1 MNKIVESFIIEN
13 FRKKKVLIL
22 GFGREGKS
30 TFQLIRKFLPQKK
43 LFVADKNDKLQDES
57 NVYSTDKNLHFILG
71 KKYLNNLSD
80 FDIIIKTPGVSLN
93 FENLDVPNFKITSQS
108 DLFLQIYSD
117 QTIGITGTK
126 GKSTCSSLIA
136 HIIKQFL
143 KNVLL
148 VGNIGLPPFEIISK
162 INKKT
167 KIVFELSSHQLEFV
181 KKSPHIAILL
191 NFFQEHLDHYKNF
204 EDYKNAKLN
213 IAKFQE
219 KGDYFIYNFDD
230 KQIGY
235 LLKDKNLKQNIIQ
248 YSNKNKPETN
258 CYISDK
264 NIVFS
269 DLGETSNM
277 IDLNYKRFLIGDHN
291 ISNILAAVCACKIAG
306 IPDKAIRKGIASFKS
321 LEHRLEYVGEYGNIR
336 FYNDSIATIPEATI
350 EAVKTLKD
358 VDTLILGGYDRGV
371 NYDGLVD
378 FIKTTEISN
387 LIFLGDKNNRLFTEM
402 QKSISDKSFFVVN
415 SFSEASEIIK
425 KHTKPKSICLLSP
438 AAASYN
444 LFSNF
449 EERGNEFKK
458 MAKKI
463 NQFTIYISCA
473 VNLFLF
479 HFLL

>member
-1 MNKIVESFIIEN
+1 MSKLVRMDYKLVVENFIIEN
-13 FRKKKVLIL
+13 FQKKKVLIL

-30 TFQLIRKFLPQKK
+30 TFNLIRRFLPQKK
-43 LFVADKNDKLQDES
+43 LFVADKNEKLQETS
-57 NVYSTDKNLHFILG
+57 SFHPTDKNIHFILG
-71 KKYLNNLSD
+71 EKYLDNLFD
-80 FDIIIKTPGVSLN
+80 FDIIIKTPGISLN
-93 FENLDVPNFKITSQS
+93 HEKLDVSNFKITSQS
-108 DLFLQIYSD
+108 DLFLQMFSD
-117 QTIGITGTK
+117 QIIGVSGTK

-136 HIIKQFL
+136 HIIKQFTN
-143 KNVLL
+143 NVLL
-148 VGNIGLPPFEIISK
+148 VGNIGLPSFEIIPK

-181 KKSPHIAILL
+181 KRSPHIAILL
-191 NFFQEHLDHYKNF
+191 NFFQEHLDHYNNYD
-204 EDYKNAKLN
+204 DYKNAKFN
-213 IAKFQE
+213 IAKFQNIY
-219 KGDYFIYNFDD
+219 DYFIYNSDD
-230 KQIGY
+230 KQIEDI
-235 LLKDKNLKQNIIQ
+235 LKEKHLKQNIIR
-248 YSNKNKPETN
+248 YSNNNRPETN
-258 CYISDK
+258 CYISDN

-269 DLGETSNM
+269 SSGETTNL

-306 IPDKAIRKGIASFKS
+306 IHDKAIRKGIASFKS

-371 NYDGLVD
+371 NYEGLVD
-378 FIKTTEISN
+378 FIKNTGILN

-402 QKSISDKSFFVVN
+402 QKSIRDKSFFTVN
-415 SFSEASEIIK
+415 GFSEASEIIK

-458 MAKKI
+458 MAKKLI
-463 NQFTIYISCA
+463 
-473 VNLFLF
+473 
-479 HFLL
+479 